1 MNVPSCCIFNKP
13 TDKTPEQM
21 LQQIIENT
29 DFKTRTRGRMVKMFG
44 KNFFKE
50 IPKGTKEY

>member
-29 DFKTRTRGRMVKMFG
+29 NFKTRTRGRMLKMFG